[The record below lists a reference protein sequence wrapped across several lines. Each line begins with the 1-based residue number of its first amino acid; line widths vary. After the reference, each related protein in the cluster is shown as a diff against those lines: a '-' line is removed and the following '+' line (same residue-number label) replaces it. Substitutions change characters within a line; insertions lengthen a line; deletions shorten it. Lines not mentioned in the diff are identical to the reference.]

1 MEHFLFYSN
10 VKQLQSLKGLLA
22 NTSDDEYARPHIILS
37 NATIG
42 QHVRHIIEM
51 YNCVLDNYNEGVVNY
66 DKRLRN
72 LVLETS
78 VAEASNALEI
88 IAKSMA
94 KPNRNMMLQV
104 PNTEASGFL
113 DLDTNYY
120 RELQYNLEHGIHHM
134 ALIRIGVA
142 QLSTEI
148 NLPEN
153 FGVADST
160 MTYRQA
166 NK

>member
-1 MEHFLFYSN
+1 MEHFLFFSN
-10 VKQLQSLKGLLA
+10 VKQLQSLIGLLSTI
-22 NTSDDEYARPHIILS
+22 NDEQYTSPHHILS

-42 QHVRHIIEM
+42 QHVRHVIEM
-51 YNCVLDNYNEGVVNY
+51 YNCVLDQYNEGVVNY
-66 DKRLRN
+66 DKRQRN
-72 LVLETS
+72 LLLETN
-78 VAEASNALEI
+78 VTEAKQALELI
-88 IAKSMA
+88 TKSMA

-104 PNTEASGFL
+104 PNTGASGFL

-142 QLSTEI
+142 QLQNEI
-148 NLPEN
+148 SLPES

-160 MTYRQA
+160 MTYRLA
-166 NK
+166 NR

>member
-1 MEHFLFYSN
+1 MEHFLFFSN
-10 VKQLQSLKGLLA
+10 VKQIQHLLGLLA
-22 NTSDDEYARPHIILS
+22 TMSDAELAYPHRILG

-42 QHVRHIIEM
+42 QHVRHVIEM
-51 YNCVLDNYNEGVVNY
+51 YNCVMEHYDEGVVNY
-66 DKRLRN
+66 DKRQRN
-72 LVLETS
+72 LVFETS
-78 VAEASNALEI
+78 IVEASNALET

-160 MTYRQA
+160 ITYRQA

>member
-10 VKQLQSLKGLLA
+10 VKQLQGLIGLLA
-22 NTSDDEYARPHIILS
+22 TINDSEYARPHEILS

-51 YNCVLDNYNEGVVNY
+51 YNCVLDQYNEGVVNY
-66 DKRLRN
+66 DKRQRKLT
-72 LVLETS
+72 LETN
-78 VAEASNALEI
+78 VQEASTALDI

-142 QLSTEI
+142 QLSNEI
-148 NLPEN
+148 SLPEN

-160 MTYRQA
+160 ITYRLA